1 MPRAAPVRLMNHL
14 EQQDPW
20 EGEARGVPRQ
30 RTRFLQPCKAKS
42 SAFPGNPEEAPEK
55 RRVRPMRSKARRMA
69 ANVRERK
76 RILDYNQAFNALRM
90 ALRHDLGG
98 KRLSKIATLRR
109 AIHRIATLSTS
120 LRSGPAVGWSG
131 CAHAECQLT
140 RGEGSFRGSQPN
152 FFQPLWDPG
161 YSKGPPFQPSATAC
175 MKCLAENTSHHF
187 VENPK
192 EGTYGSSPACC
203 PTGTLLLG
211 GRAPYQQ
218 RLADGSIQSCPS
230 GHFHWKYGL
239 F

>member
-1 MPRAAPVRLMNHL
+1 MPRAAPSHL
-14 EQQDPW
+14 EQPDPW
-20 EGEARGVPRQ
+20 EGGGRGVPRQ

-42 SAFPGNPEEAPEK
+42 SAFPGNLEEAPEK

-76 RILDYNQAFNALRM
+76 RILDYNQAFNALRL

-120 LRSGPAVGWSG
+120 LRSGPAVGWS
-131 CAHAECQLT
+131 CAHAECQPT
-140 RGEGSFRGSQPN
+140 RGEGSFRDSQPKI
-152 FFQPLWDPG
+152 FQPLWEPG

-175 MKCLAENTSHHF
+175 MKCRPENASHHL

-192 EGTYGSSPACC
+192 EGIYGSSPACC
-203 PTGTLLLG
+203 PAGTLLLG

-218 RLADGSIQSCPS
+218 RLADSSIQSCSS
-230 GHFHWKYGL
+230 GHFPWKYGL